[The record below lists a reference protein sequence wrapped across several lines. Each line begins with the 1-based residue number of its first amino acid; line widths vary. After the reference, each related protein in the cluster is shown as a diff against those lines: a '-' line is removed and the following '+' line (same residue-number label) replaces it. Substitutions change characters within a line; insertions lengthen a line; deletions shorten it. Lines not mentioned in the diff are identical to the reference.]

1 MKVVR
6 WNPGF
11 SMRWLNEF
19 DRYADQQL
27 QRPNW
32 YADTKMGLAVDV
44 SESDEGYVVKAS
56 VPGINVEDVEI
67 VFEDDV
73 LTIKGEIQEEKAE
86 EEEKFHIRERWFGAF
101 GRRLRF
107 PTNVD
112 AEAIEAT
119 YENGVLTLNV
129 PKVEEEKPKRIEVKA
144 A

>member
-1 MKVVR
+1 MKVIR

-11 SMRWLNEF
+11 PMSWQNEF
-19 DRYADQQL
+19 NRYGE
-27 QRPNW
+27 RPNR
-32 YADTKMGLAVDV
+32 YVDTKMGLAVDV
-44 SESDEGYVVKAS
+44 FENDSSYVVKAS

-67 VFEDDV
+67 TFEDEV
-73 LTIKGEIQEEKAE
+73 LTIKGEIQNDSE
-86 EEEKFHIRERWFGAF
+86 EEEGTFHIRERWFGAF

-119 YENGVLTLNV
+119 YVNGILILNV
-129 PKVEEEKPKRIEVKA
+129 PKVEEAQPKRIEVKA